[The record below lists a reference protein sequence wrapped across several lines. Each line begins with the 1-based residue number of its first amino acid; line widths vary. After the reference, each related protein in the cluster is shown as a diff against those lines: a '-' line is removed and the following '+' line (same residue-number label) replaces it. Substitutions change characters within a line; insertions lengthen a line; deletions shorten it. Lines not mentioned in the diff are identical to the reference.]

1 MQHCVFSKQKTK
13 EQTSARQLRT
23 KEKLFLEAAKH
34 YCTTLAL
41 LERMRSLFN
50 PYQLMLV
57 WT

>member
-34 YCTTLAL
+34 YSTTLAL
-41 LERMRSLFN
+41 LEMMRSLFN
-50 PYQLMLV
+50 PY
-57 WT
+57 